1 MTPVLVLG
9 LGNRL
14 MMDDGVG
21 VAVVEALA
29 RLEPPDR
36 LIRYEVGETD
46 FAYSLELALE
56 ANCLIVVDAVLRQGN
71 PGDVS
76 ILPLPEVS
84 SPATGISLHEAHF
97 LDLLQQVAP
106 GKAGVLIAIEP
117 YRIDLHWGLSPTL
130 NEAFDSIVARVRQVV
145 GRLTPTQAEGQ

>member
-36 LIRYEVGETD
+36 LVRYEVGETD

-56 ANCLIVVDAVLRQGN
+56 SDCLIVVDAVLQQRN
-71 PGDVS
+71 PGDMA
-76 ILPLPEVS
+76 ILPLQEVS
-84 SPATGISLHEAHF
+84 PSAAGISLHDAHF

-117 YRIDLHWGLSPTL
+117 YRIDLHWGLSPVL
-130 NEAFDSIVARVRQVV
+130 NKAFDSIVAGVRQVV
-145 GRLTPTQAEGQ
+145 GRLIPPEAAGQ